1 MVPTTSRWRDL
12 LQEAFGI
19 LDHVNREFEII
30 ESWSFGG
37 GTAMMIQIDHRESH
51 DIDLFLDDPQ
61 LLPYVEATVSERQF
75 TLGDATY
82 NGDGAG
88 HLKIAFEGIGEIDFI
103 VTGHVTESPTS
114 IQTIEGRAVALETVP
129 EIIAKK
135 VRYRGSRIQP
145 RDIFDIAAAAATND
159 TADVI
164 AALAL
169 IPDYVHETISR
180 IDLLSRDYVSSS
192 IAQLALRE
200 QNQQL
205 VESAYDDALDLLRQV

>member
-1 MVPTTSRWRDL
+1 MLPATSRWRDL
-12 LQEAFGI
+12 LQEAFTI

-103 VTGHVTESPTS
+103 VTGHVTEAPTS
-114 IQTIEGRAVALETVP
+114 NQTIEGRAVALETVP

-159 TADVI
+159 AADVI

-169 IPDYVHETISR
+169 IPDYVRETISR
-180 IDLLSRDYVSSS
+180 IDVLSRDYVSSS
-192 IAQLALRE
+192 IAQLALRA
-200 QNQQL
+200 QNQHL
-205 VESAYDDALDLLRQV
+205 VESAYDDALGLLRQV